1 MFRVLSKECHV
12 YTKAQTNKHLYNDYI
27 NRSVPK
33 SKKKKKIKILSW
45 PSNCRV
51 RNLPFEF
58 CRRRI
63 SGEHGG
69 VWATNLTLEK
79 LF

>member
-1 MFRVLSKECHV
+1 MTTS
-12 YTKAQTNKHLYNDYI
+12 I
-27 NRSVPK
+27 VPFQNQ
-33 SKKKKKIKILSW
+33 KKKIKILSW

-58 CRRRI
+58 YRRRI
-63 SGEHGG
+63 SREHAG